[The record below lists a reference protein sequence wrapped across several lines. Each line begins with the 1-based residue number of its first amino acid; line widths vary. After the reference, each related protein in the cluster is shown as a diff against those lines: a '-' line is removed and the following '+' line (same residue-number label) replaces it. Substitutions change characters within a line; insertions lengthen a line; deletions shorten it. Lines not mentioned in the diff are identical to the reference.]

1 MLLEKNEIISC
12 HPTFRITMF
21 DDYSSEE
28 NSEESS
34 ISSDHCLNTDIDEDE
49 FSKKL
54 FLLLIN
60 LKS

>member
-1 MLLEKNEIISC
+1 
-12 HPTFRITMF
+12 MF